1 MSSFTKHID
10 WMGVTAVD
18 HGTDSIPNTVL
29 TFKPDVHTGQAL
41 RQIAVRLLVNNKGRT
56 LTFRQAAAAEFLTKF
71 LPTDNIEVP
80 YVQGQAQDVSF
91 NFVIRTNLEL
101 FRLKVERETRA
112 SSTSRVT
119 KVQTPYTK
127 YVSGTIT
134 ASRLDTLTPPGDGL
148 IISTYVGNG
157 VAENAFESNIYNE
170 TGLAVNVPIAYTIP
184 GTTLANGA
192 YVKDIFTFYDANS
205 AAAVS
210 IEAIMQN

>member
-1 MSSFTKHID
+1 MSSFTKHIG

-18 HGTDSIPNTVL
+18 HGTDDIPSTVL
-29 TFKPDVHTGQAL
+29 TFKPDVHTGQAV
-41 RQIAVRLLVNNKGRT
+41 RQIAVRLLVNSKGRT

-80 YVQGQAQDVSF
+80 YVQGQAQNVSF
-91 NFVIRTNLEL
+91 NFVVRTNLEL
-101 FRLKVERETRA
+101 FRVKVERVIRA
-112 SSTSRVT
+112 SATSLEI
-119 KVQTPYTK
+119 KVQKPYSD
-127 YVSGTIT
+127 YVNGNVT
-134 ASRLDTLTPPGDGL
+134 AARLDTLTPPGDGL
-148 IISTYVGNG
+148 IISSYVGSG
-157 VAENAFESNIYNE
+157 VAENAFESSIYNE

-184 GTTLANGA
+184 GTTMANGA

>member
-18 HGTDSIPNTVL
+18 HGTDNIPNTVL
-29 TFKPDVHTGQAL
+29 TFRPDVHTGQAL
-41 RQIAVRLLVNNKGRT
+41 RLIAVRLLVNNKGRT

-101 FRLKVERETRA
+101 FHMKVERAIRA
-112 SSTSRVT
+112 SATSSEI
-119 KVQTPYTK
+119 KVQKPYSD
-127 YVSGTIT
+127 YVNGNVT
-134 ASRLDTLTPPGDGL
+134 AARLDTLTPPGDGL
-148 IISTYVGNG
+148 IMSSYVGSG

-184 GTTLANGA
+184 GTTMANGA